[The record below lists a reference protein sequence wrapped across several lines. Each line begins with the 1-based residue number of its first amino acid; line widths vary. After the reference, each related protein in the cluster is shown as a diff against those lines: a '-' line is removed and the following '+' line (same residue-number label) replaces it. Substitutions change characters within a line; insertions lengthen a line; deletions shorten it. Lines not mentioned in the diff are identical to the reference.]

1 MTRIAILC
9 CENIRDKSCIACAKC
24 FKAINEKAGTFKL
37 IEDGIEVVG
46 ILGCGGCPGLHMPKI
61 NLFETC
67 LESLNMD
74 FDKLFIGTCIITAI
88 DFGNCPIEDY
98 VTLKT
103 MLENKLGKEVVL
115 GTHPW

>member
-24 FKAINEKAGTFKL
+24 FKAINEKAGSFKS
-37 IEDGIEVVG
+37 IEDEIEVVG

-61 NLFETC
+61 NLFKTC

-103 MLENKLGKEVVL
+103 MLENKLGKEVIL